1 RRRMEAVL
9 EGFAAPEEVASAL
22 AQLELDYQSPERA
35 LTLVQV
41 AGGYQLRTRP
51 EMAPWL
57 RRFLAVK
64 PLRFTQAARE
74 TLAIVAYR
82 QPVTRGDIEDIRGVD
97 SGGVLKALLDRKLVR
112 IVGRKDIPGRPL
124 LYGTTPE
131 FLEHFGLKDLS
142 QLPTLK
148 EFTDLAAEGRLE
160 QAADGGAAGD
170 GGEPTDA
177 AALAAEEGSGAD
189 EGSCADEGSGAEP
202 GSGAEAG
209 RAAEAGGAGEAP
221 PEDERTS

>member
-1 RRRMEAVL
+1 MERSEVKAVIEALLFVSDSPLPRRRMEAVL
-9 EGFAAPEEVASAL
+9 EGFAPPEEVASAL

-35 LTLVQV
+35 VTLVQV

-51 EMAPWL
+51 DMGPWL
-57 RRFLAVK
+57 KRFLAVK

-82 QPVTRGDIEDIRGVD
+82 QPVTRGEVEDIRGVD
-97 SGGVLKALLDRKLVR
+97 SGGVLKALLDRKLAR

-148 EFTDLAAEGRLE
+148 EFADLAAEGQLE
-160 QAADGGAAGD
+160 QTAQGGLEPSPDGSA
-170 GGEPTDA
+170 
-177 AALAAEEGSGAD
+177 
-189 EGSCADEGSGAEP
+189 
-202 GSGAEAG
+202 
-209 RAAEAGGAGEAP
+209 
-221 PEDERTS
+221 EDERTG